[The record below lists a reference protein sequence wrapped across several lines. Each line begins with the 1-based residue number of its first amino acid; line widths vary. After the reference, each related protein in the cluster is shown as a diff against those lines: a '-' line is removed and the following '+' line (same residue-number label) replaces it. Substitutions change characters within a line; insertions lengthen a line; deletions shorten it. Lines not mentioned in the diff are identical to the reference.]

1 MTTLNET
8 TKNGSNTPL
17 LMKRQRVLKNATNPS
32 QQAGLRPK
40 NGGTNMKVT
49 LKVYRF
55 NPETDTQPHYDTF
68 KVEAEPNERI
78 LDCLNRIRW
87 QHDSTLS
94 FRMSC
99 AHGICGSDG
108 LTINSQSALACQKLV
123 KDYDFT
129 KEILIEPLK
138 YFEVVKDLIVDLKPF
153 FERIKS
159 ITPQGTQNSI
169 LENLEKERIQS
180 IKERSQFDD
189 ALKCILCGCCYGAC
203 PVMTEQDHEFI
214 GPAAILREQRYI
226 FDSRT
231 ADSMKRLHIMQKPH
245 GVWGCKS
252 YYMCTVVC
260 PKNIKVTEAI
270 LRTKKKIIQDQ
281 QQP

>member
-1 MTTLNET
+1 LH
-8 TKNGSNTPL
+8 
-17 LMKRQRVLKNATNPS
+17 
-32 QQAGLRPK
+32 PK
-40 NGGTNMKVT
+40 NGGINLKVT

-55 NPETDTQPHYDTF
+55 NPQTDTHPHYDTF

-138 YFEVVKDLIVDLKPF
+138 YFEVVKDLVVDLKPF

-159 ITPQGTQNSI
+159 ITPQGAQNSI

-189 ALKCILCGCCYGAC
+189 ALKCILCGCCYGDC
-203 PVMTEQDHEFI
+203 PVMTEQDHDFI

-231 ADSMKRLHIMQKPH
+231 SDSMKRLHIMQKPH
-245 GVWGCKS
+245 GVWGCKG

-270 LRTKKKIIQDQ
+270 LRTKKKIIQNQ
-281 QQP
+281 

>member
-1 MTTLNET
+1 
-8 TKNGSNTPL
+8 
-17 LMKRQRVLKNATNPS
+17 MKRQRVLKKATNHS
-32 QQAGLRPK
+32 QQAGLHPK
-40 NGGTNMKVT
+40 NGGINMKVT
-49 LKVYRF
+49 FKIYRF
-55 NPETDTQPHYDTF
+55 NPQTDTQPHYDNF
-68 KVEAEPNERI
+68 EVEAEPNERI

-138 YFEVVKDLIVDLKPF
+138 YFDIVKDLVVDMKAF

-159 ITPQGTQNSI
+159 IAPQDAQNNI
-169 LENLEKERIQS
+169 IENLEKERIQS

-189 ALKCILCGCCYGAC
+189 ALKCILCGCCYSAC
-203 PVMTEQDHEFI
+203 PVITEHDHDFI

-231 ADSMKRLHIMQKPH
+231 VDSIKRLQIMQKPH
-245 GVWGCKS
+245 GIWGCKS